1 MDRDEIIKG
10 FLICAIFTA
19 EDENLYGSID
29 HQDCDEMAHEIAGA
43 AADTVLKFVEDN
55 NLTLP
60 DYLEYPASLQSP
72 AFSFGVDIWF
82 SASGSGVSFKDRE
95 GDPDVLEKLTEFCRT
110 RLAQIEH
117 AETWFDEETNKFRIS
132 IYQRNF

>member
-10 FLICAIFTA
+10 ILICAIFTA
-19 EDENLYGSID
+19 EDESLYGSID

-43 AADTVLKFVEDN
+43 AADAVLNFVADN

-60 DYLEYPASLQSP
+60 EYSESGVNLDNY
-72 AFSFGVDIWF
+72 FTFGVDIWF
-82 SASGSGVSFKDRE
+82 TASGSGVSFNDRGNSDE
-95 GDPDVLEKLTEFCRT
+95 LKKLTEFCRT

>member
-10 FLICAIFTA
+10 ILICAIFTA

-43 AADTVLKFVEDN
+43 AADAVLKFVEDN

-60 DYLEYPASLQSP
+60 DYLEHPASLQSL
-72 AFSFGVDIWF
+72 AFSFGVDIWLT
-82 SASGSGVSFKDRE
+82 ASGSGSSFKDR
-95 GDPDVLEKLTEFCRT
+95 GDSDDLEKLTEFCQT
-110 RLAQIEH
+110 RLAQIQH